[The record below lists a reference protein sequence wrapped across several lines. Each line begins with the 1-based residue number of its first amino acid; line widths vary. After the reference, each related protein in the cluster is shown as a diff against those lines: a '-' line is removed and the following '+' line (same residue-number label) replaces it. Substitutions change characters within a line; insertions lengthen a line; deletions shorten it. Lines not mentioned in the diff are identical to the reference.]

1 MKSGVTLT
9 LAWTDGTEM
18 DYTHWC
24 GDEYNSSDKC
34 VRMKRYCDY
43 RWSDRTC
50 KRQYTYVCRVGMYTA
65 FSVCFNKETFINYKL
80 GGGGGYK
87 MKKKTCIQNSLLRQ
101 GKNGHAPPPLPSP
114 RVFCKGWK
122 HFVHPYIMDM
132 ANTRTNIFNIKVCLR
147 TGNLNIRGYK
157 RNFIITLGNL

>member
-24 GDEYNSSDKC
+24 GDDKC

-50 KRQYTYVCRVGMYTA
+50 TRQYTYVCRVGMYTA
-65 FSVCFNKETFINYKL
+65 FSVCFNKETFIDYKL
-80 GGGGGYK
+80 GGGGYK
-87 MKKKTCIQNSLLRQ
+87 MKKKTCIQNSLSRQ
-101 GKNGHAPPPLPSP
+101 GKSCHAPAPPH
-114 RVFCKGWK
+114 VFFLRDG
-122 HFVHPYIMDM
+122 
-132 ANTRTNIFNIKVCLR
+132 NILCTPISWIWQGQIFSTLR
-147 TGNLNIRGYK
+147 YA
-157 RNFIITLGNL
+157 